1 MADVPVVVLGGVRTP
16 FAKAGSALRRVPPLD
31 LARLVL
37 RETLDRTAFDPELI
51 DEVVMGTG
59 APPAEAPNV
68 ARSAA
73 ILAGVPDRVPAY
85 TVQRNCA
92 SGMEAIAQ
100 AADHIASGRARAV
113 LAGGVES
120 MSRIPIYFP
129 DSTADL
135 LVKLAR
141 ARSVAEKARA
151 ALAFRPRHF
160 KPTPALLL
168 GLRDPNCGLS
178 MGETAE
184 RLAQEFGI
192 TREEQDRFSLES
204 HRRAI
209 AARQAGRLRAESMPI
224 YPPGKET
231 EAVVDDVGPRDDTSL
246 DALARLKPVYA
257 RALGTVTAGNSS
269 PITDGAAAVLLARE
283 DVARALGLRPIGRIV
298 AHAEAGLSSARMGLG
313 PVVATARLLERTGMR
328 VSDFSRFE
336 INEAFAAQVLAVV
349 KAFASKSFAERE
361 LGRSEAL
368 GEIPLDRL
376 NPNGG
381 AIALGHP
388 IGASGARLVLT
399 LLHELGRAGGGRG
412 LASLCVGGGQGSA
425 IVVEGE
431 AR

>member
-1 MADVPVVVLGGVRTP
+1 MDVPVVVLGGVRTP
-16 FAKAGSALRRVPPLD
+16 FAKAGSALRHVAPLD
-31 LARLVL
+31 LARFVL
-37 RETLDRTAFDPELI
+37 RETLDRAAFDPDLV
-51 DEVVMGTG
+51 DEVIMWTG
-59 APPAEAPNV
+59 APPAEAPNI

-73 ILAGVPDRVPAY
+73 ILAGVPERVPAY

-100 AADHIASGRARAV
+100 AADLIASGRARAV

-129 DSTADL
+129 DATSDL
-135 LVKLAR
+135 LVRLAR
-141 ARSVAEKARA
+141 ARNAAGKARA
-151 ALAFRPRHF
+151 VLAFRPRHF

-209 AARQAGRLRAESMPI
+209 AARKAGRLRDETMPL
-224 YPPGKET
+224 YPPGRET
-231 EAVVDDVGPRDDTSL
+231 EPVVDDVGPREDTSL

-269 PITDGAAAVLLARE
+269 PITDGAAAILLARE
-283 DVARALGLRPIGRIV
+283 DLARALGIRPLGRIL
-298 AHAEAGLSSARMGLG
+298 AHAEAGLAPSRMGLG
-313 PVVATARLLERTGMR
+313 PAFATARLLERAGLR
-328 VSDFSRFE
+328 ISDFARIE
-336 INEAFAAQVLAVV
+336 INEAFAAQVLAVM
-349 KAFASKSFAERE
+349 KAFASQSFAERE

-368 GEIPLDRL
+368 GEIAPDRL

-399 LLHELGRAGGGRG
+399 LLHELGRTGGGRG
-412 LASLCVGGGQGSA
+412 LATLCVGGGQGSA
-425 IVVEGE
+425 IAVEGSV
-431 AR
+431 R